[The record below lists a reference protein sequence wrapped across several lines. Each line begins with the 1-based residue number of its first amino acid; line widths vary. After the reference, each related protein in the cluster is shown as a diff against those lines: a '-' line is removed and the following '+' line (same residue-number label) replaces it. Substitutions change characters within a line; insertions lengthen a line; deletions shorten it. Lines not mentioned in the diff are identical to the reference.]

1 MIKRLL
7 NLNTIQKITLILTTF
22 LLLPISSFA
31 ASFFTSG
38 NISGS
43 NNSYT
48 WTYGGSKSWA
58 ITTNNATLDM
68 TNAANLIA
76 TITNG
81 GNITLSTTRPVDN
94 SCKLSGIRLSA
105 QPNTPFEN
113 CSVILKFQGSNDQYT
128 LNIDN
133 DFGDRY
139 YNFDTPLEWA
149 EGKSIEVIISQT
161 NSESSAS
168 CNISR
173 ITIYIQELSDA
184 HFEWP
189 TKPTSEDDISGI
201 QRTEPNGVLLKG
213 HCMKNTVFSFP
224 LQETTSTSVK
234 ITYESSNTA
243 VATVDET
250 GKVTVKGA
258 GSTTITATPED
269 PQNTQNWYFEPA
281 SYSYTLNITGLDEDY
296 GLTVGGVK
304 VTSNNASNV
313 FGDGKVSFDAGESIL
328 TLNNANIEPEVEAYG
343 IEYTQN
349 SNLTIKLIG
358 TNTIKG
364 KDGCEPFIYNVANPT
379 NAPKIIFINGGNQP
393 CSIQIDADENKD
405 AFKYFSGIEYDGL
418 FMINDNILGSDA
430 PSINRT
436 TITSTLLGGGNGTA
450 ETPFLIKEPTDLINF
465 AKYIN
470 NQTINSNVSVQL
482 FNDIDCQ
489 GLQGFEPIGNYSI
502 NFSGSFDGNDK
513 TISNLSANNVQLGA
527 VGLFTILASGGKI
540 ENLTLDNC
548 TFYGG
553 NSSSNDIGS
562 LVGYMNGGEINNC
575 TIQNSTISSLQN
587 TQNPTVGGIVGS
599 LNAVSPNVGSINNCI
614 VQNCA
619 IKAETNDDS
628 ASGANAKAGGIVG
641 TITGGS
647 ISGCQVKGRTTVS
660 ADYGNYSAELS
671 AGAIIALKSA
681 GSLSNN
687 TYEYSVTTS
696 TNDYNND
703 NHTATLTT
711 KSGYEQRGTGTE
723 TLVSGV
729 SYYDVIENNG
739 AVLANTKKLT
749 LPVSQENT
757 GFVNLTS
764 GYYKMEGND
773 YYVAAGQD
781 VGILVTPRGAN
792 ATGSFTATNTSNNTT
807 IETTT
812 RSTSDGTIYSFT
824 MPNSDVTVSVAFGID
839 IANAQFINATIE
851 DAAYDGIEQ
860 IPTTVT
866 LTSQE
871 GSKIDLKNNSDGTQ
885 FIIKSYKLNGATVSS
900 PINVGTYTVTIEGT
914 GIYAGTRDVQYKI
927 NKGYAGIMFYRMVD
941 GQIEEVH
948 TVQNATY
955 GVTYDAP
962 LFRNPN
968 NLNVTFYSKES
979 NGLEGNNS
987 EAVIIDENGN
997 ITINKAGTAYI
1008 FATTPGNDNYEEK
1021 TVSYKLIVAPGNLS
1035 SVTIAE
1041 ISNQT
1046 YTGSAIE
1053 PAVTVT
1059 LNGNAVSTDDYNI
1072 SYNNNV
1078 NVSTDTN
1085 KATIT
1090 LTAKSTSTRF
1100 AANTTKT
1107 ATFSIVA
1114 KSLSE
1119 ATMTLSE
1126 TEYTYD
1132 GNAKNPSVTVRF
1144 ESDGATGADGTTGS
1158 ATTLTEGTDYD
1169 VTYKKV
1175 TGESEEDIAAS
1186 QIITAGT
1193 YKAIATAKGNYT
1205 GSKEATFTITEATM
1219 TITANGYEGTY
1230 DTQAHGIT
1238 VTAPEGAIVK
1248 YGTAEGTYAL
1258 DASPEYT
1265 DAGSYTVY
1273 YQVTMNNYNTVTGSA
1288 TVEISKAN
1296 ITPTVTLEGW
1306 TYGTTA
1312 NTPSITG
1319 NAGNGEVTY
1328 TYQAEGVETFTEAKP
1343 VVVGT
1348 HTVKASIAETTNYNA
1363 GEATATFAITAAT
1376 MDVTA
1381 EGYKGTYD
1389 NEAHG
1394 ITVTAPED
1402 AIVMYGSQEGTY
1414 NLTNSLTYTDA
1425 GNYTVYYQ
1433 VTMNNYTTTTG
1444 SATVEISKANITP
1457 TVTLEGWT
1465 YGTTANTPNI
1475 TGNTGNGNVTY
1486 TYKAEGSET
1495 FVDTKPEVVG
1505 THTIK
1510 ASIAESTNYNAGET
1524 TATFTITEAT
1534 ATVTA
1539 KGYRGAYDNQPH
1551 GITVTAPEGS
1561 TVKYGTQEGTYELSE
1576 SPTYTNAGT
1585 NEVYYQVT
1593 KENYTTVTGSA
1604 TIEISKA
1611 DITPTV
1617 TLEGWTYGTTAKTP
1631 SIAGNSGNG
1640 NVTYT
1645 FKAEGTE
1652 TYTEVQPVVVG
1663 THTIK
1668 ASIAETTNY
1677 NSGEATA
1684 TFTITAATMTVTAE
1698 GYKGTYDN
1706 KTHGITVTAPEGA
1719 KVRYGTQEGTY
1730 NLTELPTY
1738 TNAGNYTVY
1747 YQVSMDNYTTTTGSA
1762 TVEISKADISPTVS
1776 LEGWTYG
1783 TTAKTPSITGNTGN
1797 GNVTYTY
1804 MADGTETF
1812 AETKSVVV
1820 GTHTIKAS
1828 IAETTNYNAGEATA
1842 TFTITAA
1849 TMTVTA
1855 KGYEGTYDNK
1865 AHGIT
1870 VTAPEGATVK
1880 YGTQEGIYGLT
1891 ESPTYTNAGTN
1902 EVYYQV
1908 TKDNYTTV
1916 TGSETVAISKANI
1929 TPTVS
1934 LEGWTYGTTANTP
1947 SITGNTGD
1955 GAITY
1960 SYKAEGS
1967 ETFAE
1972 TKPVVVGTHT
1982 IKASIA
1988 ETTNYNAGEATTTF
2002 TITAATMSVTAAG
2015 YKGTYDTQAH
2025 GITVTAPDDAT
2036 VKYGTQE
2043 GKYDL
2048 TESPTYTNA
2057 GTNEVYYQV
2066 TKDNYTTV
2074 TGSATIEINKADIT
2088 PTVTLEGWIYGTTAN
2103 TPSITGNT
2111 GNGEVIYTYQAE
2123 GAETFT
2129 EAKPEIVGTH
2139 TIKAS
2144 IAETTNYNAGEAT
2157 TTFTITAATM
2167 NITAEGYKGTYDTKE
2182 HGITVTAPEGSTVK
2196 YGSLEGTYNLTESP
2210 KYTDAGT
2217 YIVHYQVTMDNYTT
2231 TTGSATI
2238 ELSKADISPTVS
2250 LEGWTYGTT
2259 VNTPSITG
2267 NAGNGT
2273 VTYTYKAEG
2282 AEEFTENMPEVVGT
2296 HTIKALIA
2304 ESTNYNAGE
2313 ATTTFTITAATTP
2326 VTAKGYKGAFDNLS
2340 HGVTVTA
2347 PEGAAVKYGKQKG
2360 TYNLTESPTYTDAG
2374 TYKIHYQV
2382 TMDNHT
2388 TITDSATV
2396 EINKAD
2402 ITPTVTLEGWTYGTT
2417 ANSPSITG
2425 NTGNGNVIYTYKAEG
2440 AEEFTENMPE
2450 VVGTHTVKAS
2460 IAETTNYNAG
2470 EATASFTI
2478 TAGTIS
2484 VTAAGYKGTYDTKT
2498 HGITITAPEGS
2509 TVKYGSQKGT
2519 YNLTESPTYTDA
2531 GTYKVHYQVTMENYS
2546 TITDSATVEISKA
2559 DITPT
2564 VTLDGWIYGTTANT
2578 PSITGNTGN
2587 GSVTYTYKAEG
2598 AEEFTENM
2606 PEVVGTHTIK
2616 ASIAE
2621 TTNYNAGEATATFT
2635 ITEATTPV
2643 TAKGYKGAYDNQP
2656 HGISVT
2662 APEGAIVMYGTQKGK
2677 YELTESPT
2685 YTDAGIYK
2693 VHYQVT
2699 MENYSTITDSATVEI
2714 SKADITPTVTLESW
2728 TYGTTANTPS
2738 ITGNTGNGTVT
2749 YTYKAEGSET
2759 FVENMP
2765 EVVGTHTIKA
2775 SIAETTNYNS
2785 GEATATFNI
2794 TAATMTVTAKGYE
2807 GTYDGKAHGITVS
2820 APEDA
2825 TVKYGTQEGSYELN
2839 ASPEYINAG
2848 NYTVYYQVT
2857 MDNYA
2862 TVTGSE
2868 TVKISKAEAEL
2879 DFDVPEESKV
2889 YATIGEEF
2897 TEPTLNNLKG
2907 LDVTFS
2913 SSDESVATV
2922 DKTTGKV
2929 TLKSAGLTYITATFA
2944 GNDNYNEFAVKYE
2957 LRVKGTYNLWIDNV
2971 QVTSDNYNDIL
2982 ENQKFFYDLVNK
2994 WLIITNNET
3003 PVTVKSSMPELTIYL
3018 NGKSELERIYFD
3030 NQGNTQNT
3038 GTLSFITYGD
3048 LPGKLILDTN
3058 NDNGVISGFSSIS
3071 FDDKTKLRFIDP
3083 DSCEYKDG
3091 LLKMTKLSRLGEI
3104 VKQAS
3109 IGQYIEPMANG
3120 DGISFGNI
3128 GSETNITNMTIEDK
3142 LLITATQHEEGSNE
3156 DDDYFDPNNGAFVMN
3171 TTNTSENVEV
3181 LSQGVE
3187 SGTKLP
3193 GSEDY
3198 ADSFRGGITF
3208 MIPSGTG
3215 TIELELM
3222 NEEGY
3227 MLMLKIGTGV
3237 PHEIIEYTRATVVI
3251 DYNVDEPT
3259 YVYLYLEE
3267 KSEEKSIIGARR
3279 AGNNTRVNKRD
3290 KAHGT
3295 VFSVKV
3301 KAASVSSTNPLN
3313 KVEGATGNI
3322 TIPDVNTTTP
3332 SGDDV
3337 PTKAEFNIINDETKA
3352 NDDKWYTIDGQ
3363 RINKPNQKG
3372 LYIRNRKKVVV
3383 K

>member
-1 MIKRLL
+1 MTKQLL
-7 NLNTIQKITLILTTF
+7 NLNTIQKITLILTTL
-22 LLLPISSFA
+22 LLLPMSSWA

-48 WTYGGSKSWA
+48 WTYGGTKSWT
-58 ITTNNATLDM
+58 ITTTSGATLDL
-68 TNAANLIA
+68 TNAANLSA

-94 SCKLSGIRLSA
+94 NCKLSGIRLSA
-105 QPNTPFEN
+105 QSNTPFEN
-113 CSVILKFQGSNDQYT
+113 CSIILKFQGSNDQYT

-139 YNFDTPLEWA
+139 YNFETPQEWA
-149 EGKSIEVIISQT
+149 EGKSIEVIICQT
-161 NSESSAS
+161 NSQSSAS
-168 CNISR
+168 CNISK
-173 ITIYIQELSDA
+173 ITIDIQELSDA
-184 HFEWP
+184 NFEWP
-189 TKPTSEDDISGI
+189 TDLTSEDDISGI
-201 QRTEPNGVLLKG
+201 QRTEPNGVLLEG
-213 HCMKNTVFSFP
+213 HCMKNTMFSFA
-224 LQETTSTSVK
+224 LQPQTTMTNQPEITYTSTK
-234 ITYESSNTA
+234 TE
-243 VATVDET
+243 VATVDES
-250 GKVTVKGA
+250 GKVTVIGKGQ
-258 GSTTITATPED
+258 TTIKATIKETSSFYFD
-269 PQNTQNWYFEPA
+269 PAEH
-281 SYSYTLNITGLDEDY
+281 SYTLNITELDEDY

-364 KDGCEPFIYNVANPT
+364 KDGCEPFIYNVANLT

-418 FMINDNILGSDA
+418 FMINDYILGSDA
-430 PSINRT
+430 PNINRT
-436 TITSTLLGGGNGTA
+436 TITSTILGGGNGTA
-450 ETPFLIKEPTDLINF
+450 ANPFLIKEPTDLINF

-470 NQTINSNVSVQL
+470 NKTINSDVSVQL
-482 FNDIDCQ
+482 YNDINCQ

-502 NFSGSFDGNDK
+502 NFSGTFDGNEK

-527 VGLFTILASGGKI
+527 VGLFAILASGGKI
-540 ENLTLDNC
+540 ENLTLSNC

-575 TIQNSTISSLQN
+575 AIENSTISSLQN

-599 LNAVSPNVGSINNCI
+599 LNNGSNINNCI
-614 VQNCA
+614 IQDCS
-619 IKAETNDDS
+619 IKAETNDKS

-671 AGAIIALKSA
+671 AGAIIAYNSA

-687 TYEYSVTTS
+687 TYEYTVTTS
-696 TNDYNND
+696 TNDYNYD
-703 NHTATLTT
+703 NETATLTT

-723 TLVSGV
+723 MVVSDV
-729 SYYDVIENNG
+729 SYYDVFENNG

-749 LPVSQENT
+749 LPPSQENT
-757 GFVNLTS
+757 GFINLTS
-764 GYYKMEGND
+764 GYYKMEESD
-773 YYVAAGQD
+773 YYVAADQK
-781 VGILVTPRGAN
+781 VEILVTPRGTN
-792 ATGSFTATNTSNNTT
+792 TTGSFTVTNTSNNTT

-812 RSTSDGTIYSFT
+812 KSTSDGTTYSFT

-839 IANAQFINATIE
+839 IANAQFTEATIE
-851 DAAYDGIEQ
+851 DAAYDGTEQ
-860 IPTTVT
+860 VPTTVT

-871 GSKIDLKNNSDGTQ
+871 GGKINLKNNSDGTQ
-885 FIIKSYKLNGATVSS
+885 FIIKSYKLNGETVSS

-914 GIYAGTRDVQYKI
+914 GDYAGTREVQYTI
-927 NKGYAGIMFYRMVD
+927 TKGYAGIMFYRMVD
-941 GQIEEVH
+941 GQAEDVH

-987 EAVIIDENGN
+987 EAVTIDENGN
-997 ITINKAGTAYI
+997 ITINEAGTAYI

-1021 TVSYKLIVAPGNLS
+1021 TVSYKLIVAPSDLS

-1046 YTGSAIE
+1046 YTGSDIE

-1059 LNGNAVSTDDYNI
+1059 LNGKSVSTDDYDIAYSNNI
-1072 SYNNNV
+1072 D
-1078 NVSTDTN
+1078 VSTDN
-1085 KATIT
+1085 KKATII

-1132 GNAKNPSVTVRF
+1132 GNAKNPSVTIKF

-1175 TGESEEDIAAS
+1175 NGESEDDIAAN

-1205 GSKEATFTITEATM
+1205 GSKEATFSITKT
-1219 TITANGYEGTY
+1219 
-1230 DTQAHGIT
+1230 
-1238 VTAPEGAIVK
+1238 
-1248 YGTAEGTYAL
+1248 
-1258 DASPEYT
+1258 S
-1265 DAGSYTVY
+1265 
-1273 YQVTMNNYNTVTGSA
+1273 
-1288 TVEISKAN
+1288 

-1312 NTPSITG
+1312 KTPTISGNTGNGSVTYEYKLKTAEDSEYKADAPTEAGEYTIKATIAATANYEAATATTDFTISKADITPTVTLEGWTYGATANTPTITG
-1319 NAGNGEVTY
+1319 NTGEGTVTY
-1328 TYQAEGVETFTEAKP
+1328 TYKAEGAESFVETAPEAA
-1343 VVVGT
+1343 GNYT
-1348 HTVKASIAETTNYNA
+1348 IKASIAETTNYNS
-1363 GEATATFAITAAT
+1363 GEATTEFTITAAT

-1389 NEAHG
+1389 NEAHEITIKAPEGAVVKYRNQEGTYTLTEAPTYTNAGTYEVHYQVTMDNYNTFTGSATVDISKADITPTVSLEGWTYGTTAKSPSVTGNTGEGTVTYTYQAEGAETFGETAPEIVGTHTIKALIAETTNYNAGEATATFTITAATMTVTAKGYEGTYDTQAHG
-1394 ITVTAPED
+1394 IKVTAPED
-1402 AIVMYGSQEGTY
+1402 ATVNYGSQEGTY
-1414 NLTNSLTYTDA
+1414 NLQNSPTYTDA
-1425 GNYTVYYQ
+1425 GTYTVYYQ
-1433 VTMNNYTTTTG
+1433 VTMSNYTTVTG
-1444 SATVEISKANITP
+1444 SKTVEISKANITP
-1457 TVTLEGWT
+1457 TVALEGWT
-1465 YGTTANTPNI
+1465 YGTTANTPSI

-1510 ASIAESTNYNAGET
+1510 ASIAETTNYNAGEA
-1524 TATFTITEAT
+1524 TAEFTITAAT
-1534 ATVTA
+1534 SSVTA
-1539 KGYRGAYDNQPH
+1539 KGYKGAFNNEAH

-1561 TVKYGTQEGTYELSE
+1561 IVMYGTQEGTYELSE
-1576 SPTYTNAGT
+1576 SPTYINAGNYT
-1585 NEVYYQVT
+1585 VYYQVT
-1593 KENYTTVTGSA
+1593 KENYTTVTGSV

-1631 SIAGNSGNG
+1631 SITGNTGEG
-1640 NVTYT
+1640 TVTYT
-1645 FKAEGTE
+1645 YKAEGADAFGE
-1652 TYTEVQPVVVG
+1652 TAPEVVG
-1663 THTIK
+1663 THTVK

-1677 NSGEATA
+1677 NAGEATA
-1684 TFTITAATMTVTAE
+1684 TFTITAATMTVTVSGHE
-1698 GYKGTYDN
+1698 GTYDN
-1706 KTHGITVTAPEGA
+1706 KAHGITVTAPEGS
-1719 KVRYGTQEGTY
+1719 KVMYGSQNGTY
-1730 NLTELPTY
+1730 NLTEAPTY
-1738 TNAGNYTVY
+1738 TDAGTYEVY
-1747 YQVSMDNYTTTTGSA
+1747 YQVTMDNYTTVTGSE
-1762 TVEISKADISPTVS
+1762 TVNISKAAITPTVT

-1783 TTAKTPSITGNTGN
+1783 TTAKTPSITGNTGE
-1797 GNVTYTY
+1797 GTVTYTY
-1804 MADGTETF
+1804 KAEGAETFTGTMPEVVGTHTIKASIAETTNYNAGEATTTFTITAATMTITAAGHEGTYDGKAHGITVTAPEDATIKYGEQEGSYEQSEAPTYTDAGTYEVYYQVTMDNYTTVTGSATVEISKADITPTVTLEGWTYGATANTPTITGNTGNGTVTYTYKAEGAETFVETAPETAGNYTIKASIAETANYNAGEATTEFTITAATMNITAEGYEGTYDTQAHGITIKAPEGAVVKYRNQEGTYTLTEAPTYTNAGTYEVHYQVTMDNYTTVTSSATVKISKADITPTVSLEGWTYGTTAKSPSVTGNTGEGTVTYTYQAEGAEIFTETMP
-1812 AETKSVVV
+1812 EVV

-1849 TMTVTA
+1849 TM
-1855 KGYEGTYDNK
+1855 
-1865 AHGIT
+1865 I
-1870 VTAPEGATVK
+1870 
-1880 YGTQEGIYGLT
+1880 
-1891 ESPTYTNAGTN
+1891 
-1902 EVYYQV
+1902 
-1908 TKDNYTTV
+1908 
-1916 TGSETVAISKANI
+1916 
-1929 TPTVS
+1929 
-1934 LEGWTYGTTANTP
+1934 
-1947 SITGNTGD
+1947 
-1955 GAITY
+1955 
-1960 SYKAEGS
+1960 
-1967 ETFAE
+1967 
-1972 TKPVVVGTHT
+1972 
-1982 IKASIA
+1982 
-1988 ETTNYNAGEATTTF
+1988 
-2002 TITAATMSVTAAG
+2002 
-2015 YKGTYDTQAH
+2015 
-2025 GITVTAPDDAT
+2025 
-2036 VKYGTQE
+2036 
-2043 GKYDL
+2043 
-2048 TESPTYTNA
+2048 
-2057 GTNEVYYQV
+2057 
-2066 TKDNYTTV
+2066 
-2074 TGSATIEINKADIT
+2074 
-2088 PTVTLEGWIYGTTAN
+2088 
-2103 TPSITGNT
+2103 
-2111 GNGEVIYTYQAE
+2111 
-2123 GAETFT
+2123 
-2129 EAKPEIVGTH
+2129 
-2139 TIKAS
+2139 
-2144 IAETTNYNAGEAT
+2144 
-2157 TTFTITAATM
+2157 
-2167 NITAEGYKGTYDTKE
+2167 
-2182 HGITVTAPEGSTVK
+2182 
-2196 YGSLEGTYNLTESP
+2196 
-2210 KYTDAGT
+2210 
-2217 YIVHYQVTMDNYTT
+2217 
-2231 TTGSATI
+2231 
-2238 ELSKADISPTVS
+2238 
-2250 LEGWTYGTT
+2250 
-2259 VNTPSITG
+2259 
-2267 NAGNGT
+2267 
-2273 VTYTYKAEG
+2273 
-2282 AEEFTENMPEVVGT
+2282 
-2296 HTIKALIA
+2296 
-2304 ESTNYNAGE
+2304 
-2313 ATTTFTITAATTP
+2313 
-2326 VTAKGYKGAFDNLS
+2326 
-2340 HGVTVTA
+2340 
-2347 PEGAAVKYGKQKG
+2347 
-2360 TYNLTESPTYTDAG
+2360 
-2374 TYKIHYQV
+2374 
-2382 TMDNHT
+2382 
-2388 TITDSATV
+2388 
-2396 EINKAD
+2396 
-2402 ITPTVTLEGWTYGTT
+2402 
-2417 ANSPSITG
+2417 
-2425 NTGNGNVIYTYKAEG
+2425 
-2440 AEEFTENMPE
+2440 
-2450 VVGTHTVKAS
+2450 
-2460 IAETTNYNAG
+2460 
-2470 EATASFTI
+2470 
-2478 TAGTIS
+2478 
-2484 VTAAGYKGTYDTKT
+2484 
-2498 HGITITAPEGS
+2498 
-2509 TVKYGSQKGT
+2509 
-2519 YNLTESPTYTDA
+2519 
-2531 GTYKVHYQVTMENYS
+2531 
-2546 TITDSATVEISKA
+2546 
-2559 DITPT
+2559 
-2564 VTLDGWIYGTTANT
+2564 
-2578 PSITGNTGN
+2578 
-2587 GSVTYTYKAEG
+2587 
-2598 AEEFTENM
+2598 
-2606 PEVVGTHTIK
+2606 
-2616 ASIAE
+2616 
-2621 TTNYNAGEATATFT
+2621 
-2635 ITEATTPV
+2635 
-2643 TAKGYKGAYDNQP
+2643 
-2656 HGISVT
+2656 
-2662 APEGAIVMYGTQKGK
+2662 
-2677 YELTESPT
+2677 
-2685 YTDAGIYK
+2685 
-2693 VHYQVT
+2693 
-2699 MENYSTITDSATVEI
+2699 
-2714 SKADITPTVTLESW
+2714 
-2728 TYGTTANTPS
+2728 
-2738 ITGNTGNGTVT
+2738 
-2749 YTYKAEGSET
+2749 
-2759 FVENMP
+2759 
-2765 EVVGTHTIKA
+2765 
-2775 SIAETTNYNS
+2775 
-2785 GEATATFNI
+2785 
-2794 TAATMTVTAKGYE
+2794 VTAKGYE
-2807 GTYDGKAHGITVS
+2807 GTYDGNAHGITVT

-2825 TVKYGTQEGSYELN
+2825 TIKYGTAEGSYELN
-2839 ASPEYINAG
+2839 ASPEYTAGG

-2879 DFDVPEESKV
+2879 EFDVPEESKV

-2957 LRVKGTYNLWIDNV
+2957 LRVKGSYNLWIDNV

-3018 NGKSELERIYFD
+3018 NGKSDLERIYFD
-3030 NQGNTQNT
+3030 NQGNAQNT
-3038 GTLSFITYGD
+3038 GTLSFFNYND
-3048 LPGKLILDTN
+3048 VPGKLTLDTN

-3071 FDDKTKLRFIDP
+3071 FDDNTKLRFIDP

-3091 LLKMTKLSRLGEI
+3091 LVKMTKPSQLGEI
-3104 VKQAS
+3104 VKQVT

-3128 GSETNITNMTIEDK
+3128 DSETNITNMTIEDK

-3156 DDDYFDPNNGAFVMN
+3156 DDDYIDPNNGAFVMN
-3171 TTNTSENVEV
+3171 TTNTSEDVEV

-3187 SGTKLP
+3187 SGNKQP

-3208 MIPSGTG
+3208 MVPSGTG

-3237 PHEIIEYTRATVVI
+3237 PHEIVRYERATVVI

-3267 KSEEKSIIGARR
+3267 KSIIGARR
-3279 AGNNTRVNKRD
+3279 AGNNTRVGKRD

-3313 KVEGATGNI
+3313 NVEGATGNI

-3337 PTKAEFNIINDETKA
+3337 PTKAEFKITNDENKA
-3352 NDDKWYTIDGQ
+3352 NDDKWYTINGQ
-3363 RINKPNQKG
+3363 RINKPTQKG
-3372 LYIRNRKKVVV
+3372 VYIRNRKKVVV

>member
-1 MIKRLL
+1 MTKRLL
-7 NLNTIQKITLILTTF
+7 NLNTIQKITLILTTS
-22 LLLPISSFA
+22 LLLPMSSLA

-48 WTYGGSKSWA
+48 WTYGGTKSWT

-68 TNAANLIA
+68 TNAANLNA

-81 GNITLSTTRPVDN
+81 GNITLSTTQPLN
-94 SCKLSGIRLSA
+94 KTCKLRDIMLEGSA
-105 QPNTPFEN
+105 SN
-113 CSVILKFQGSNDQYT
+113 CSIILKLEGSNEQYALT
-128 LNIDN
+128 RNNDN
-133 DFGDRY
+133 APLQ
-139 YNFDTPLEWA
+139 YNFDTPQEWA
-149 EGKSIEVIISQT
+149 ESKYIEVIISQT

-168 CNISR
+168 CNISK
-173 ITIYIQELSDA
+173 ITIDIQELSDA
-184 HFEWP
+184 NFEWP
-189 TKPTSEDDISGI
+189 TDLTSEDDISGI
-201 QRTEPNGVLLKG
+201 QRTEPNGVLLEG
-213 HCMKNTVFSFP
+213 HCMKNTMFSFA
-224 LQETTSTSVK
+224 LQPQTTMTNQPEITYTSTK
-234 ITYESSNTA
+234 TE
-243 VATVDET
+243 VATVDEY
-250 GKVTVKGA
+250 GQVTVCGT
-258 GSTTITATPED
+258 GQTTIKATIKETSSFYFD
-269 PQNTQNWYFEPA
+269 PAEH
-281 SYSYTLNITGLDEDY
+281 SYTLNITELDEDY
-296 GLTVGGVK
+296 GLTVGGIK

-379 NAPKIIFINGGNQP
+379 NVPKLIFVNGDNQP
-393 CSIQIDADENKD
+393 CSIQIDSEGNQD
-405 AFKYFSGIEYDGL
+405 AFLYFSEINHEGL
-418 FMINDNILGSDA
+418 FMINDYILGSDG
-430 PSINRT
+430 PNISRT
-436 TITSTLLGGGNGTA
+436 TITSTILSGGNGTA
-450 ETPFLIKEPTDLINF
+450 ANPFLIKEPTDLINF

-470 NQTINSNVSVQL
+470 NKTINSDVSVQL
-482 FNDIDCQ
+482 YNDINCQ

-502 NFSGSFDGNDK
+502 YFSGTFDGNEK

-527 VGLFTILASGGKI
+527 VGLFAILASGGKI
-540 ENLTLDNC
+540 ENLTLSNC
-548 TFYGG
+548 TIYGG
-553 NSSSNDIGS
+553 NSSSNDIGI
-562 LVGYMNGGEINNC
+562 LVGCMNGGEINNC

-599 LNAVSPNVGSINNCI
+599 LNNGSSINNCI
-614 VQNCA
+614 IQDCS
-619 IKAETNDDS
+619 IKAETNDKS

-641 TITGGS
+641 TITSGS

-671 AGAIIALKSA
+671 AGAIIAYNSA

-687 TYEYSVTTS
+687 TYEYTVTTS
-696 TNDYNND
+696 TNDYNYD
-703 NHTATLTT
+703 NETATLTT
-711 KSGYEQRGTGTE
+711 KSGYEQRGVG
-723 TLVSGV
+723 GK
-729 SYYDVIENNG
+729 YYNEVLDTYFDNPDIIENNG

-749 LPVSQENT
+749 LPSSQENT

-764 GYYKMEGND
+764 GYYKMEGGD
-773 YYVAAGQD
+773 YYVAADQN
-781 VGILVTPRGAN
+781 VKILVTPRGAN
-792 ATGSFTATNTSNNTT
+792 ATGSFTATNTSNNTI

-812 RSTSDGTIYSFT
+812 TSTSDGTIYSFT
-824 MPNSDVTVSVAFGID
+824 MPNSDVTVSVNFGID
-839 IANAQFINATIE
+839 IANEQFINATIE
-851 DAAYDGIEQ
+851 DAAYDGTEQ
-860 IPTTVT
+860 VPTTVT

-871 GSKIDLKNNSDGTQ
+871 GGKINLKNNSDGTQ
-885 FIIKSYKLNGATVSS
+885 FIIKSYKLNGETVSS
-900 PINVGTYTVTIEGT
+900 PINVGTYTVTIEGI
-914 GIYAGTRDVQYKI
+914 GNYAGTRDVQYTI
-927 NKGYAGIMFYRMVD
+927 TKGYAGIMFYRMVD
-941 GQIEEVH
+941 GQVEDVH
-948 TVQNATY
+948 TVQNTTY

-987 EAVIIDENGN
+987 EAVTIDENSN
-997 ITINKAGTAYI
+997 ITINEAGTAYI

-1021 TVSYKLIVAPGNLS
+1021 TVSYKLIVAPGDLS

-1046 YTGSAIE
+1046 YTGSDIE

-1059 LNGNAVSTDDYNI
+1059 LNSKAVSTDDYDIAYSNNI
-1072 SYNNNV
+1072 D
-1078 NVSTDTN
+1078 VSTDTN

-1107 ATFSIVA
+1107 ATFSIIA

-1132 GNAKNPSVTVRF
+1132 GNAKNPSVTIRF
-1144 ESDGATGADGTTGS
+1144 ESDGATGTDGTTGS

-1169 VTYKKV
+1169 VTYKKM
-1175 TGESEEDIAAS
+1175 TGESEEDITAS

-1193 YKAIATAKGNYT
+1193 YKVIATAKRNYT
-1205 GSKEATFTITEATM
+1205 GSKEATFTITAATM

-1238 VTAPEGAIVK
+1238 VTTPEGSIVK
-1248 YGTAEGTYAL
+1248 YGSQEGTYTL

-1265 DAGSYTVY
+1265 DAGNYTIY

-1288 TVEISKAN
+1288 TVEITKAN

-1328 TYQAEGVETFTEAKP
+1328 TYQAEGAETFTEAKP
-1343 VVVGT
+1343 VIVGT

-1465 YGTTANTPNI
+1465 YGATANTPNI

-1510 ASIAESTNYNAGET
+1510 ASIAESTNYNAGEA

-1593 KENYTTVTGSA
+1593 KENYTTVTGCA

-1617 TLEGWTYGTTAKTP
+1617 TLEGWTYGTTAKSP
-1631 SIAGNSGNG
+1631 SITGNTGNG
-1640 NVTYT
+1640 DVTYT
-1645 FKAEGTE
+1645 YKAEGTE
-1652 TYTEVQPVVVG
+1652 TYTEAKPVVVG
-1663 THTIK
+1663 THTVK

-1684 TFTITAATMTVTAE
+1684 TFTITAATMTVTAA

-1730 NLTELPTY
+1730 NLTDLPTY

-1762 TVEISKADISPTVS
+1762 TVEIIKANITPTVS

-1783 TTAKTPSITGNTGN
+1783 TTAKSPSVTGNTGE
-1797 GNVTYTY
+1797 GTVIYTY
-1804 MADGTETF
+1804 KAEGAESF
-1812 AETKSVVV
+1812 GETKPTVV
-1820 GTHTIKAS
+1820 GTHTIQAS

-1870 VTAPEGATVK
+1870 VTAPEGATVM
-1880 YGTQEGIYGLT
+1880 YGTQEGTYGLT

-1916 TGSETVAISKANI
+1916 TGSETVEISKANI

-1934 LEGWTYGTTANTP
+1934 LEGWIYGTTANTP

-1972 TKPVVVGTHT
+1972 TKPVVIGTHT

-2025 GITVTAPDDAT
+2025 GITVTAPDGAT

-2057 GTNEVYYQV
+2057 VTNEVYYQV

-2074 TGSATIEINKADIT
+2074 TGSATVEINKADIT
-2088 PTVTLEGWIYGTTAN
+2088 PTVTLEGWTYGATAN
-2103 TPSITGNT
+2103 SPSITGNT
-2111 GNGEVIYTYQAE
+2111 GNGTITYTYKAE
-2123 GAETFT
+2123 GAEEFT
-2129 EAKPEIVGTH
+2129 EAQPAFVGTH

-2144 IAETTNYNAGEAT
+2144 IAETTNYNEGEAT

-2167 NITAEGYKGTYDTKE
+2167 TVTAEGYKGTYDNE
-2182 HGITVTAPEGSTVK
+2182 AHGITVTAPEGSIVK
-2196 YGSLEGTYNLTESP
+2196 YGSLEDTYNLTESP

-2231 TTGSATI
+2231 TTGSATLEI
-2238 ELSKADISPTVS
+2238 SKADITPTVT
-2250 LEGWTYGTT
+2250 LKGWTYGSTI
-2259 VNTPSITG
+2259 NTPSITG
-2267 NAGNGT
+2267 NTGNGS

-2282 AEEFTENMPEVVGT
+2282 AEEFTEDMPEVVGT
-2296 HTIKALIA
+2296 HTIKASIA

-2313 ATTTFTITAATTP
+2313 ATATFTITAATTP
-2326 VTAKGYKGAFDNLS
+2326 VTAKGYKGAYDKQS

-2347 PEGAAVKYGKQKG
+2347 PDGATVKYGTQKG

-2396 EINKAD
+2396 EISKAD

-2425 NTGNGNVIYTYKAEG
+2425 NTGNGAVTYTYKVEG
-2440 AEEFTENMPE
+2440 SETFVEAKPE

-2460 IAETTNYNAG
+2460 IAETTNYNSG
-2470 EATASFTI
+2470 EITATFTI
-2478 TAGTIS
+2478 TAGTMS

-2498 HGITITAPEGS
+2498 HGITVTAPEGA

-2531 GTYKVHYQVTMENYS
+2531 GTYKVHYQVTMDNYS

-2564 VTLDGWIYGTTANT
+2564 VTLEGWIYGTTANT

-2587 GSVTYTYKAEG
+2587 GNVIYTYKAEG

-2635 ITEATTPV
+2635 ITEATATV
-2643 TAKGYKGAYDNQP
+2643 TAKGYRGAYDNQP

-2662 APEGAIVMYGTQKGK
+2662 APDGAIVMYGTQKGK

-2685 YTDAGIYK
+2685 YTDAGTYK

-2714 SKADITPTVTLESW
+2714 SKADITPTVTLEGW
-2728 TYGTTANTPS
+2728 TYGTTAKSPS
-2738 ITGNTGNGTVT
+2738 ITGNTGNGNVT
-2749 YTYKAEGSET
+2749 YTYKAEGAEEFT
-2759 FVENMP
+2759 ENMP

-2775 SIAETTNYNS
+2775 SIAETTNYNA
-2785 GEATATFNI
+2785 GEATATFTI

-2825 TVKYGTQEGSYELN
+2825 TIKYGTAEGSYELN
-2839 ASPEYINAG
+2839 ASPEYTAGG

-2879 DFDVPEESKV
+2879 EFDVPEESKV
-2889 YATIGEEF
+2889 YATIGKEF

-2922 DKTTGKV
+2922 DKNTGKV

-2957 LRVKGTYNLWIDNV
+2957 LRVKGSYNLWIDNV

-3030 NQGNTQNT
+3030 NQGNAQNT
-3038 GTLSFITYGD
+3038 GTLSFFNYND
-3048 LPGKLILDTN
+3048 VPGKLTLDTN

-3071 FDDKTKLRFIDP
+3071 FDDNTKLRFIDP

-3091 LLKMTKLSRLGEI
+3091 LVKMTKPSQLGEI
-3104 VKQAS
+3104 VKQVT

-3128 GSETNITNMTIEDK
+3128 DSETNITNMTIEDK

-3156 DDDYFDPNNGAFVMN
+3156 DDDYIDPNNGAFVMN
-3171 TTNTSENVEV
+3171 TTNTSEDVEV

-3187 SGTKLP
+3187 SGNKQP

-3237 PHEIIEYTRATVVI
+3237 PHEIVRYERATVVI

-3267 KSEEKSIIGARR
+3267 KSIIGARR
-3279 AGNNTRVNKRD
+3279 AGNNTRVGKRD

-3313 KVEGATGNI
+3313 NVEGATGNI

-3337 PTKAEFNIINDETKA
+3337 PTKAEFKITNDENKA

-3363 RINKPNQKG
+3363 RINKPTQKG